1 MPSGGTAE
9 WRIMKRMKNQQI
21 TALLLALA
29 LALAG
34 CAGSGT
40 AAESAAG
47 STTGAAAAAVENTDA
62 VTDGQEEASD
72 SQNTGSA
79 PKKADPAGKE
89 GLLDFS
95 GEENDTASGPAG
107 SAAEGDTA
115 AAAEGNDDSRAM
127 AAANQVQK
135 AENAK
140 ITLTGDNLPAPVK
153 DYTVLVYMVGSNLE
167 TNRGAA
173 TDDLEEM
180 LASGIDFQKNNV
192 IVYTGGARKWFGN
205 IPCDRNC
212 MLDLARGEDNWI
224 VGTTDGN
231 SDMGSK
237 ETLAEFLRLAVD
249 NYPAEHY
256 GLIFWDH
263 GNGPIN
269 GFGVDE
275 LFGNDSLQFGEIRAA
290 MDPSPFANGGNAH
303 LDWVG
308 FDACLMGSIENAKLW
323 SRYTDC
329 MVASEELEPAG
340 GWDYSFLQTLNE
352 TADPVKIAMSV
363 TDKYYNWYVTK
374 TNNAVTLAVYDLTK
388 TDRVIKAYAALTG
401 KMSSDIQA
409 GEYARVVKARNG
421 ALRLGTSENMS
432 RGSGTDLLDL
442 SNMAGRFTDYYKE
455 ESNAVRTAVT
465 EMVIDNKTN
474 IKGAM
479 GISVYFP
486 GENQT
491 LYQEADT
498 FFADTVSVSEDV
510 RNMYDAYTDRWGQAS
525 DTDWT
530 MAEFRESGDGI
541 LLNLTKE
548 QVDNLAGATYTI
560 LRPFGR
566 GEYSPAM
573 VRIRL
578 DVDAD
583 GVLHIP
589 ADPELICMDD
599 ADGSKDPICFIQTN
613 DNQGTSTYRSY
624 SVYLSPTRDFWDI
637 DVEVDQA
644 AAIIADVTDGEV
656 TIQSVQADDEET
668 AGKNTLSMEDYYR
681 ILYFFGS
688 SFFPVRNEDGTMKSF
703 TDWKGQGSS
712 MGGYTWD
719 LPEDK
724 SIHLD
729 LCHASEIYTE
739 EPMILQVELTDVNG
753 QTHASEIYTLKA
765 KGEKPEDKTYTFE
778 DEQGTWT
785 FRMEEDAAVLTNYS
799 GDADKLTVP
808 AEANG
813 LPVTE
818 IEESA
823 IVAYSATEI
832 ILPDSLK
839 ILHKNAVG
847 WADISSISLPSGIE
861 KADSYTFGECEKLEQ
876 ILIDGNPNGQGKGIR
891 TIDGVLFN
899 ADGTVLLDYPVN
911 HARSYAV
918 PEGTEKIAY
927 AAFAANTIIYGGD
940 TEVKLESVSMPA
952 SLKRIEPCAFFG
964 CYNLS
969 EIDLPDG
976 LEYIGSRA
984 FGTDETL
991 GDDPFYTGEYA
1002 PIEEIY
1008 IGKNVEKIGRKA
1020 FDGLNLRRFR
1030 VSPAN
1035 RRYAETAGMLTGKSG
1050 DTILEVPRGM
1060 DGMFYIPE
1068 GIVGLD
1074 DRLFSEFYNQSE
1086 FYLPDSLTRIPANV
1100 FPCSF
1105 SDEKNED
1112 GSRDRIYDIQFHCSE
1127 DSAAAAYAD
1136 KYGISRDA
1144 EQADEAMIQ
1153 SMQYTTVTLPSRYG
1167 QHEFHVYK
1175 DHAVLVACKGTDMIV
1190 EIPTSAGGQ
1199 PVTEIGDGRNGI
1211 FRSHAYK
1218 HNSLEPGQNSASEG
1232 LSGLQAEDTMQN
1244 YEGTVKELRIPE
1256 TVTAINANA
1265 LTGIGFETSVL
1276 ELPSS
1281 LTYFDPGAAGDG
1293 LSTANIGAYHI
1304 EGSKYYKTIDG
1315 ILYTADGKTLT
1326 AFPSK
1331 YDAAGRLEA
1340 AGTAENGDTVYIF
1353 NIPEGTEYIGAFAFH
1368 EYYLYEGTLQVVFPE
1383 TLKEVGEGAF
1393 YGVDL
1398 NELVLPEGTEKIGE
1412 EAFYLA
1418 DIRSR
1423 DLQLPDTITEI
1434 GKEAFQSIDRKSKD
1448 GTEQKGFSSVHLP
1461 ADLETIGDYA
1471 FAQYV
1476 NSGDESLECQNISL
1490 GSKVSHIGKFAFQDL
1505 DFQAFEVNKR
1515 NKAYSAKDG
1524 FLLSKDGKSLILAP
1538 SGMAGEVTVPD
1549 SVTRIEPYAL
1559 YDSHKI
1565 TDIHISDKVTEIGSN
1580 LVDDENGEYLVTIHC
1595 PAGSPASKYAELV
1608 GIPWVEEP

>member
-1 MPSGGTAE
+1 MLSGGTAE
-9 WRIMKRMKNQQI
+9 WRIMKRMRNQQI

-47 STTGAAAAAVENTDA
+47 ITTGAAAAAVENTDA
-62 VTDGQEEASD
+62 VTDGQEEASG

-79 PKKADPAGKE
+79 PKKTDPAGKE

-95 GEENDTASGPAG
+95 GEENDTAADPAG

-115 AAAEGNDDSRAM
+115 AAAEGDDDSRAM

-140 ITLTGDNLPAPVK
+140 ITLTGDNLPAPAK

-212 MLDLARGEDNWI
+212 MLDLSRGEDNWI

-231 SDMGSK
+231 SDMGST

-352 TADPVKIAMSV
+352 TADPVRIAMSV

-388 TDRVIKAYAALTG
+388 TDGVIKAYAALTG

-442 SNMAGRFTDYYKE
+442 SNMADRFTDYYKE

-491 LYQEADT
+491 LYREADT

-530 MAEFRESGDGI
+530 MAEFRESGDEI
-541 LLNLTKE
+541 LLNLTKD
-548 QVDNLAGATYTI
+548 QVENLAGATYTI

-566 GEYSPAM
+566 GEFSPAM

-578 DVDAD
+578 DADAD

-624 SVYLSPTRDFWDI
+624 SVYLSPAQDFWDI

-724 SIHLD
+724 SVHLD

-753 QTHASEIYTLKA
+753 QVHASEVFTLNV
-765 KGEKPEDKTYTFE
+765 KGEEPEDKSYSFE

-785 FRMEEDAAVLTNYS
+785 FRMEEDAAVLTKYS
-799 GDADKLTVP
+799 GDAEILTVP
-808 AEANG
+808 AEADG

-823 IVAYSATEI
+823 ITAYSATEV

-839 ILHKNAVG
+839 VLHKSAVG
-847 WADISSISLPSGIE
+847 WADITSISLPSGIE
-861 KADSYTFGECEKLEQ
+861 KADSYLFNECENLEQ
-876 ILIDGNPNGQGKGIR
+876 ILIDGDPNGQGKGIR
-891 TIDGVLFN
+891 AIDGVLFN

-911 HARSYAV
+911 HGRSYAV
-918 PEGTEKIAY
+918 PKGTEKIAY

-1112 GSRDRIYDIQFHCSE
+1112 GTRDRIYDIQFHCSE

-1136 KYGISRDA
+1136 KYGISRDT

-1211 FRSHAYK
+1211 FRSHAYEY
-1218 HNSLEPGQNSASEG
+1218 NSLEPGQNSASEG
-1232 LSGLQAEDTMQN
+1232 QSGLQAEDTMQN

-1293 LSTANIGAYHI
+1293 LSTADIGAYHI

-1326 AFPSK
+1326 AFPGK

-1368 EYYLYEGTLQVVFPE
+1368 DYYLYEGTLQVVFPE
-1383 TLKEVGEGAF
+1383 TLKEVGESAF

-1549 SVTRIEPYAL
+1549 SVTRIEPYAM
-1559 YDSHKI
+1559 YNCHKI

-1580 LVDDENGEYLVTIHC
+1580 LVDDVNGEYLVTIHC